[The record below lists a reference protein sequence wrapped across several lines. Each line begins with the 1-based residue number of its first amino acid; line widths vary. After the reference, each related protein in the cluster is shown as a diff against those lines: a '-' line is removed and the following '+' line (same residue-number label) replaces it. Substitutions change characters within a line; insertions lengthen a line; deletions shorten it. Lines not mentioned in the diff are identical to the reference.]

1 MLKKILSIGLVVLLV
16 LAIIVIFFASK
27 VVENT
32 INTVG
37 PVAMGVPVKVESVRA
52 YPLRGNIHIKG
63 LIVGNPEGFKTDSLF
78 SMGELNVDVSAR
90 SLLTDTI
97 IIHKIEVVA
106 PEISYEMTLKGSN
119 IGALQD
125 SLASD
130 AEETETNAEAEV
142 EKEGGKKLIIEHFV
156 ISDGKVKLSL
166 PGMMGTA
173 VPLPLPGIHLKD
185 IGKEEEGTSLTDVIG
200 KVIGAVFATVTE
212 VVSASGKLVGDGAK
226 MIGEGAVAVGG
237 AAVDGVS
244 AVGGAAVDGVTAVG
258 GAAVDGVSAVG
269 KGVAG
274 AVGGVF
280 NALGGSKDEKEEK
293 AE

>member
-1 MLKKILSIGLVVLLV
+1 MIKKILGFGLVVLLV
-16 LAIIVIFFASK
+16 LAVIVIFLTSK
-27 VVENT
+27 VVENA
-32 INTVG
+32 INRAG
-37 PVAMGVPVKVESVRA
+37 PVALGVPVKVESVRA

-63 LIVGNPEGFKTDSLF
+63 LLIGNPEGFKTDHLF

-106 PEISYEMTLKGSN
+106 PEISYEMTLRGSN
-119 IGALQD
+119 IGALQE
-125 SLASD
+125 SLAGD
-130 AEETETNAEAEV
+130 KKDKEAEAEV
-142 EKEGGKKLIIEHFV
+142 ETEGGKKLIIENFI
-156 ISDGKVKLSL
+156 ISDGMVRLSL

-173 VPLPLPGIHLKD
+173 VPLPLPAIHLTD
-185 IGKEEEGTSLTDVIG
+185 IGKEEEGASLTDVIG
-200 KVIGAVFATVTE
+200 KVFGAVFSAVTQ

-226 MIGEGAVAVGG
+226 LIGEGTV
-237 AAVDGVS
+237 
-244 AVGGAAVDGVTAVG
+244 AVG

-280 NALGGSKDEKEEK
+280 NTLGGSKDEEKKDK